1 MARNRQHGIMLYGA
15 LAALLVFSGMAVAI
29 KVQSSRLEACKLE
42 YASFQEQVRAKG
54 VAAQKEAKRIETEN
68 NARKADY
75 DKKIKTLRANNSV
88 LAGRLRDSA
97 GASSLPSTAS
107 VAGVTQPACF
117 DRGILDSAIRA
128 FTAGTAG
135 IATECQSAVD
145 ELNNAREW
153 ARK

>member
-1 MARNRQHGIMLYGA
+1 MRQQRGFTLYIA

-29 KVQSSRLEACKLE
+29 KVQSSRLASCKAE
-42 YASFQEQVRAKG
+42 FAAFQADVKAKG
-54 VAAQKEAKRIETEN
+54 EAAIREAKRIETEN

-97 GASSLPSTAS
+97 GASSLPSTPT
-107 VAGVTQPACF
+107 VAGKPDATACF
-117 DRGILDSAIRA
+117 DRPQLDSAIRK

-135 IATECQSAVD
+135 IAAEGQSAVD